1 MERDEELVGV
11 YSTDDPTRVALARM
25 WLDAEGMPYVADNL
39 GLSAFYPVDG
49 MAIVTFKVSRR
60 EAKRALEILRSHE
73 LR

>member
-1 MERDEELVGV
+1 MVSCRPQP
-11 YSTDDPTRVALARM
+11 SVALARM